1 MKVSYQVLLAE
12 NAPEKVIHRIPI
24 MRLVAALEH
33 GFGPFTCRV
42 VVILIKPPFSITA
55 RISECRAILPV
66 P

>member
-33 GFGPFTCRV
+33 GFGPFFSIV
-42 VVILIKPPFSITA
+42 VVLSLEPPFPITA
-55 RISECRAILPV
+55 LISECRAIFPV